1 LISNQDML
9 VRLSLAIVFGSVVG
23 IERGRAERAAGFRT
37 HALVSL
43 GSCLFMVVSQF
54 GFTDVLGTPNVGLDP
69 SRIAAQVVSGIGFL
83 GAGTIIF
90 WREKVRGLTTAASIW
105 STAAIG
111 LAVGSGLWVPAA
123 GATVGCLLIL
133 SIFKPIEQRLAT
145 RQHAIT
151 LCVDDS
157 FSSLKELESLLAEH
171 DALLDRIAIRPS
183 NVFGED
189 LVELRLKKGSSEAPI
204 LTLVAKLRQMPGV
217 RSITADTKVI
227 LAEQH
232 GGLSS
237 RHDAVAAISEH
248 ESGVGIE

>member
-1 LISNQDML
+1 MISNQDML
-9 VRLSLAIVFGSVVG
+9 LRLSLAIVLGSVVG
-23 IERGRAERAAGFRT
+23 IERGRSERAAGFRT

-54 GFTDVLGTPNVGLDP
+54 GFTDILGTPNVSLDP

-123 GATVGCLLIL
+123 GATLGCLLIL
-133 SIFKPIEQRLAT
+133 SIFKPIEQRLAS

-151 LCVDDS
+151 LCVDKS
-157 FSSLKELESLLAEH
+157 FTSLKELESLLKEH
-171 DALLDRIAIRPS
+171 DTPLDRIAIRPS
-183 NVFGED
+183 DVTGEE
-189 LVELRLKKGSSEAPI
+189 LVELRLKKGSSEASI
-204 LTLVAKLRQMPGV
+204 LPLVEKLRQISGV
-217 RSITADTKVI
+217 LGITADTKVI
-227 LAEQH
+227 LTENHVGAT
-232 GGLSS
+232 SV
-237 RHDAVAAISEH
+237 HDAVVPIADH
-248 ESGVGIE
+248 DSGVGIE